1 MCVKMTRSLVLMTS
15 LKRNSI
21 EKFMFEE
28 EKPRLYDNTNKYDT
42 CWSSSWQRFLIT
54 LVFTGKICFTSKLS
68 ATKNSRKFSFCFC
81 ILVKCTKP
89 KKKASK
95 FDFQIL
101 SWFQDENAKRQ
112 EFLCVRTRF
121 CWQTTFWSLLHFQSS
136 FRLFLVAVFS
146 VSELLQSC
154 LETTR
159 QK

>member
-28 EKPRLYDNTNKYDT
+28 EKPLLYDNTNKYDT

-81 ILVKCTKP
+81 IFVKCTKP
-89 KKKASK
+89 KKKLQSLI
-95 FDFQIL
+95 F
-101 SWFQDENAKRQ
+101 
-112 EFLCVRTRF
+112 RF
-121 CWQTTFWSLLHFQSS
+121 CPG
-136 FRLFLVAVFS
+136 FRTKMLNVRNFYAWEPDFVGRPRFDPCCIFSHLFGCF
-146 VSELLQSC
+146 
-154 LETTR
+154 
-159 QK
+159 

>member
-1 MCVKMTRSLVLMTS
+1 MTRSLVLMTS

-28 EKPRLYDNTNKYDT
+28 EKPLLYDNTNKYDT

-89 KKKASK
+89 KKASK
-95 FDFQIL
+95 LDFQIL

-112 EFLCVRTRF
+112 EFFMREN
-121 CWQTTFWSLLHFQSS
+121 QILLADHV
-136 FRLFLVAVFS
+136 LILVAFSVIFSVVFS
-146 VSELLQSC
+146 SGFFS
-154 LETTR
+154 
-159 QK
+159 